1 MPGMLRVRTGMSAE
15 RIAGVAYP
23 VLAVEPRTR
32 KLAADL
38 LATSDLSAILRRVV
52 TDGDDDV
59 RRALEARG

>member
-1 MPGMLRVRTGMSAE
+1 
-15 RIAGVAYP
+15 
-23 VLAVEPRTR
+23 
-32 KLAADL
+32 